1 MGSTMETMDAY
12 QLFQRYSESST
23 WLPEPEDYDQND
35 EKVYGLV
42 LKMIEERPE
51 KYSQCSVS
59 QLTEKIHRFGLT
71 EKEPKS
77 KYELTDPDTVQ
88 LESQDD
94 LTETATT
101 EAELTDPDTVQLES
115 QDDLTETATV
125 EAVPGQVFPRSQNE
139 NKFYSC
145 AQARILT
152 DTIMANNSTRRLTAL
167 ATALDVRVDM
177 QWVYTFASTVINPM
191 APEKYRT
198 LRGTDSHVHIIS
210 SSVIHFMSHLEMAP
224 PPPKITTFVW
234 GPYAKKA
241 IHIQNLRK
249 KIRKLFPDVTASV
262 AVMFL
267 GSVGLPMHELF
278 KSKDFIENFIR
289 ARFKKL
295 NNETIIQTTLR
306 KMIKINKITPK
317 TEAAQLL
324 EEYATK
330 EELFETIKPVNSVEQ
345 YMFKHWYAYPRHD
358 ELNDILRIASG
369 LLDVWRAGK
378 KVTNRSD

>member
-35 EKVYGLV
+35 EKIYGLV
-42 LKMIEERPE
+42 LQMIEERPE
-51 KYSQCSVS
+51 KPDSQCSVS
-59 QLTEKIHRFGLT
+59 QLTEQIHRFGLT

-88 LESQDD
+88 LESKD
-94 LTETATT
+94 E
-101 EAELTDPDTVQLES
+101 
-115 QDDLTETATV
+115 LTETATV
-125 EAVPGQVFPRSQNE
+125 EAVPGQVFPGSRNE

-249 KIRKLFPDVTASV
+249 KIRKLFPDVTASI

-324 EEYATK
+324 EEYANK

>member
-59 QLTEKIHRFGLT
+59 QLTEQLLGLS
-71 EKEPKS
+71 EKESDES
-77 KYELTDPDTVQ
+77 KY
-88 LESQDD
+88 
-94 LTETATT
+94 
-101 EAELTDPDTVQLES
+101 ELTDPDTVQLES

-125 EAVPGQVFPRSQNE
+125 EAVPGQVLTDIPQNE

-152 DTIMANNSTRRLTAL
+152 DTIMANNSARRLTAL

-210 SSVIHFMSHLEMAP
+210 SSVIHFMSQLEMAP